1 MNNIETVQEF
11 HQNTMKK
18 NNEKTVI
25 SKRKRKE
32 IKKENQ
38 NNETADSEIFPQ

>member
-25 SKRKRKE
+25 SKGERKK

-38 NNETADSEIFPQ
+38 NKETADSKIFPQ